1 MATLNVWAG
10 EDLVGVL
17 GHDPQANRFSFDYA
31 AEWRQAEGR
40 FPLSPLLP
48 LQRPTGETP
57 EQHSAQVQ
65 AVLRELAA
73 RRRGPGPRGADGGHD
88 AFQPGGPA
96 DRHRQRNRRRLA
108 RHPGRRQHAA
118 PAAADGEHLREI
130 TPAQLS
136 ERIRERENI
145 PFSVWDGKVRL
156 SIAGHQDKIAV
167 YEREGRWYLVEG
179 GRLASTEI
187 VKPVPMRKQLA
198 TLPANEHL
206 CMQLARR
213 VGLEAAQTRL
223 VHVPE
228 PVLLVRRFDR
238 VETEAGVRR
247 LHIVDGCQ
255 ALGLAVSMKY
265 ERAYGDTAEV
275 AHLREGA
282 SLPKLFSLVDQSPL
296 PAVDRLGLLRWAIFQ
311 VLIGNTDA
319 HGKNVSF
326 FCDGRGLRLAPAY
339 DLVCMDALD
348 AGFAHTYAMAIG
360 DAFSEDALTPY
371 EWAHFG
377 HLCKLPF
384 RLVAHELDGL
394 AGQGDRRDGRVP
406 RGHDLHSPFPRP
418 WPSAS
423 RSWCWPHALGSASM
437 SGRSRASSARTS
449 SERRQERNC
458 VTAISNNFGA
468 SELCAA

>member
-17 GHDPQANRFSFDYA
+17 GHDSQANRFSFDYA
-31 AEWRQAEGR
+31 AEWRQADGR

-48 LQRPTGETP
+48 LQRPAGETP
-57 EQHSAQVQ
+57 EQHSAQV
-65 AVLRELAA
+65 
-73 RRRGPGPRGADGGHD
+73 
-88 AFQPGGPA
+88 
-96 DRHRQRNRRRLA
+96 RQFFENLLPEGEA
-108 RHPGRRQHAA
+108 LDHAA
-118 PAAADGEHLREI
+118 QTAGTTRSNLVGLLIAIGKETAGALRVTLADDNAASPAVADGEHLREI
-130 TPAQLS
+130 TPEQLS
-136 ERIRERENI
+136 QRIRERENI

-156 SIAGHQDKIAV
+156 SIAGYQDKIAV
-167 YEREGRWYLVEG
+167 YEREGKWYLVEG

-238 VETEAGVRR
+238 IETEAGVRR

-348 AGFAHTYAMAIG
+348 AGFSHTYAMAIG

-377 HLCKLPF
+377 HLCKLSF

-394 AGQGDRRDGRVP
+394 AGQVISVMDAFLADMIGQSVP
-406 RGHDLHSPFPRP
+406 AAVAQRFQELVLATCTRQREHVRQIAGFK
-418 WPSAS
+418 
-423 RSWCWPHALGSASM
+423 RSDF
-437 SGRSRASSARTS
+437 
-449 SERRQERNC
+449 E
-458 VTAISNNFGA
+458 
-468 SELCAA
+468 

>member
-10 EDLVGVL
+10 EALVGVL
-17 GHDPQANRFSFDYA
+17 GHDSQANRFSFDYA
-31 AEWRQAEGR
+31 AQWRQAEGR

-48 LQRPTGETP
+48 LQRPAGETP
-57 EQHSAQVQ
+57 EQHSAQV
-65 AVLRELAA
+65 
-73 RRRGPGPRGADGGHD
+73 
-88 AFQPGGPA
+88 
-96 DRHRQRNRRRLA
+96 RQFFENLLPEGEA
-108 RHPGRRQHAA
+108 LDHAA
-118 PAAADGEHLREI
+118 QTAGTTRSNLVGLLIAIGKETAGALRVTLADDHASPTAGETEQMREI

-136 ERIRERENI
+136 
-145 PFSVWDGKVRL
+145 WDGKVRL
-156 SIAGHQDKIAV
+156 SIAGYQDKIAV

-228 PVLLVRRFDR
+228 PVLMVRRFDR

-339 DLVCMDALD
+339 DLVCMDALE
-348 AGFAHTYAMAIG
+348 AGFSHTYAMAIG

-384 RLVAHELDGL
+384 RLVAHELDSL
-394 AGQGDRRDGRVP
+394 AGQVVAVMDAFLADMIAQSVP
-406 RGHDLHSPFPRP
+406 ATVAQRFQELVLATCARQREHIRQIARFK
-418 WPSAS
+418 
-423 RSWCWPHALGSASM
+423 RS
-437 SGRSRASSARTS
+437 
-449 SERRQERNC
+449 
-458 VTAISNNFGA
+458 NF
-468 SELCAA
+468 E